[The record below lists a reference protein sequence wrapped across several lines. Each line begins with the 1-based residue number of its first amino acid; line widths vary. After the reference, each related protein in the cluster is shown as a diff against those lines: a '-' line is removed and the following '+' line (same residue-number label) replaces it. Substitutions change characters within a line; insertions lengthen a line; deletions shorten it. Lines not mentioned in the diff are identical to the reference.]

1 MADTAPTPALQ
12 ARTFRAL
19 TRVEGDAPTLA
30 DWAIS
35 SELPVTRMDYRTGE
49 TYEEIL
55 SHQQGEIDLSYARFG
70 LPILL
75 SHNDNARNQVG
86 LLENVRLDEDGMIRG
101 TPRFS
106 RSPEAQLIQQ
116 DVLDGI
122 RQMLSVGYDDG
133 PNYRETMVDGVNTR
147 VYAGWR
153 PMEVSIVPIPAD
165 PTVGVGR
172 ARAPAPQVSQTEPA
186 VADRAKEQHMADV
199 SAPAAPTTVGTAGTT
214 DTAREIVDL
223 CKLVGREKDA
233 GEFIVTNKSVS
244 EVRAQLLREQAEG
257 TAAAISKQEQPLVD
271 MTPKERKA
279 FSIRKAVSLIADG
292 RFHKENS
299 FEREVSDEIAKKLG
313 RETGGFFHPQDY
325 PMIDMGRFG
334 RRVAE
339 MQGRTQLSIVA
350 GAGKGPE
357 LRFTE
362 FGGQID
368 LLRQASIVMSLGAEM
383 LDGLVGDVA
392 FVRQTGTGGASWVAE
407 APGADMALTSLTVDQ
422 PSLSP
427 KGLQSSTTVSRRL
440 LAQSTPAVD
449 GMINADILA
458 AHGVAIDAAAL
469 AGTGTNQPTGVLNVA
484 GSNLIAYGANGA
496 VPTFDLLLQHEAE
509 VAIDNAEAGA
519 SLAWVTTP
527 GIRRRTRQVVKFAS
541 TASPLWEDGNTI
553 LGRPA
558 FVSNNVPSNL
568 VKGGSGAVCHG
579 VIYGDFSQIT
589 IGQWGAA
596 EIIVDPY
603 TLARRNLVQIT
614 SIQYVDVLV
623 KQPTAFAVSRDALQA

>member
-1 MADTAPTPALQ
+1 MPEPTAPKILGRTFTAVTRAEGDTPA
-12 ARTFRAL
+12 
-19 TRVEGDAPTLA
+19 LA

-35 SELPVTRMDYRTGE
+35 SELPVTRMDWRTMD
-49 TYEEIL
+49 TYEEVL
-55 SHQQGEIDLSYARFG
+55 SHQEGEIDLSYARDG

-86 LLENVRLDEDGMIRG
+86 LLENVRLDADGMLRG

-106 RSPEAQLIQQ
+106 RSPEAQLILQ

-122 RQMLSVGYDDG
+122 RTKLSVGYDDG
-133 PNYRETMVDGVNTR
+133 PNYRETRENDVVTR
-147 VYAGWR
+147 VFAGWR

-172 ARAPAPQVSQTEPA
+172 SRAPAPSVSQDSPA
-186 VADRAKEQHMADV
+186 VADRAKEQHMSDV
-199 SAPAAPTTVGTAGTT
+199 STAAPTTVGTAGVT

-223 CKLVGREKDA
+223 CRLVGREKDA
-233 GEFIVTNKSVS
+233 GEFIVSNKSVA
-244 EVRAQLLREQAEG
+244 EVREQLLRDQAAG
-257 TAAAISKQEQPLVD
+257 TAAALSKQKEPLVD

-279 FSIRKAVSLIADG
+279 WSIRKAVNLLAEG
-292 RFHKENS
+292 RFHQEGSLEKEI
-299 FEREVSDEIAKKLG
+299 SDEISKRLG
-313 RETGGFFHPQDY
+313 RETSNLFMPQDY
-325 PMIDMGRFG
+325 PLVDMGRFG
-334 RRVAE
+334 RKVKE
-339 MQGRTQLSIVA
+339 LQGRTQLSIVA

-362 FGGQID
+362 YGGAIE
-368 LLRQASIVMSLGAEM
+368 LLRQASIVMGLGAEM
-383 LDGLVGDVA
+383 LDGLVGDVG
-392 FVRQTGTGGASWVAE
+392 FPRQTASGGATWVAE
-407 APGADMALTSLTVDQ
+407 APGSDMTLTSLTLDQ
-422 PSLSP
+422 PTLSP

-449 GMINADILA
+449 GLINADILA

-469 AGTGTNQPTGVLNVA
+469 AGTGTNQPTGVLNAA
-484 GSNLIAYGANGA
+484 GVNLIAYGTNGL
-496 VPTFDLLLQHEAE
+496 VPTYALILAHEEE

-527 GIRRRTRQVVKFAS
+527 GIRQRLRQVVKFAS
-541 TASPLWEDGNTI
+541 TASPIWEDGNTI
-553 LGRPA
+553 VGRPA

-568 VKGGSGAVCHG
+568 TKGTSSGVAHG
-579 VIYGDFSQIT
+579 VIYGDFSKIT

-623 KQPTAFAVSRDALQA
+623 KQPTAFAVSRDALRA